1 MQSWPNGSR
10 WKALNLLYFSI
21 VTIIDILFFQ
31 TSICWHLALL
41 LLIVEI
47 STINYSA
54 PLGRIQNLTS
64 DSGSVTPRKPPT
76 NFQYYPRG
84 LKFQVP
90 ITLPSW
96 DASKFWQR
104 IRTLWSQ
111 ESPRTIF
118 QYCPR
123 GFETSSA
130 NYSAPLGRIQS
141 LTPDSESVTPRKPPY
156 QISILSEEVRNFKC
170 QLLRP
175 LGEQPN
181 SDNGFGI
188 SDPEKAPIPNFNI
201 VRGGRNFKCRLLR
214 PLGSHPK
221 FDTGF
226 WIYTLENAAT
236 PTFKWLQGVLRKYGC
251 VGGVGKTSGN
261 CLCQQIMTGNDKRS
275 DVISLVYVLVLLKF
289 WLVVWLQSYKRP
301 NFANIWG
308 KSWNVFVELWTSVTL
323 RGRQAAKWKW

>member
-1 MQSWPNGSR
+1 M
-10 WKALNLLYFSI
+10 
-21 VTIIDILFFQ
+21 
-31 TSICWHLALL
+31 
-41 LLIVEI
+41 
-47 STINYSA
+47 
-54 PLGRIQNLTS
+54 
-64 DSGSVTPRKPPT
+64 
-76 NFQYYPRG
+76 
-84 LKFQVP
+84 
-90 ITLPSW
+90 
-96 DASKFWQR
+96 
-104 IRTLWSQ
+104 
-111 ESPRTIF
+111 
-118 QYCPR
+118 
-123 GFETSSA
+123 
-130 NYSAPLGRIQS
+130 
-141 LTPDSESVTPRKPPY
+141 TPRKPPY

-289 WLVVWLQSYKRP
+289 
-301 NFANIWG
+301 
-308 KSWNVFVELWTSVTL
+308 
-323 RGRQAAKWKW
+323 

>member
-1 MQSWPNGSR
+1 MHSNGIITRQTVQNSLDSTGRSRLGPELVWKGPESVRRDQNLSGGTRIRLWGQNGYKNQEKWTLNTTRDIGTLGKKLATKFSPNFDWPNHSHIFSLSVIFAR
-10 WKALNLLYFSI
+10 VPLTQTIQQTFSHSLSSTLSLTTTFTLLPASHAKLQRFK
-21 VTIIDILFFQ
+21 VRQ
-31 TSICWHLALL
+31 KR
-41 LLIVEI
+41 
-47 STINYSA
+47 STIFPKY
-54 PLGRIQNLTS
+54 
-64 DSGSVTPRKPPT
+64 
-76 NFQYYPRG
+76 
-84 LKFQVP
+84 
-90 ITLPSW
+90 W
-96 DASKFWQR
+96 
-104 IRTLWSQ
+104 
-111 ESPRTIF
+111 
-118 QYCPR
+118 
-123 GFETSSA
+123 
-130 NYSAPLGRIQS
+130 QS
-141 LTPDSESVTPRKPPY
+141 LE
-156 QISILSEEVRNFKC
+156 LLAWGAANF
-170 QLLRP
+170 
-175 LGEQPN
+175 
-181 SDNGFGI
+181 DNGFGI
-188 SDPEKAPIPNFNI
+188 SHPEKAPIPNFNI